1 LENIAMSV
9 LPAPLAILP
18 RTSCGATPLAQI
30 GTFTI
35 AAAFVVVLV
44 LLGQPLTGAA
54 GVAAWLITTA
64 ARPTTTKQ
72 ARPARDGAPR

>member
-1 LENIAMSV
+1 MSV
-9 LPAPLAILP
+9 LPAPLAITP
-18 RTSCGATPLAQI
+18 RTSCGATPLVQI
-30 GTFTI
+30 GTPTI

-64 ARPTTTKQ
+64 VRSTTNKQ
-72 ARPARDGAPR
+72 VGPARDGAAR

>member
-1 LENIAMSV
+1 MSV
-9 LPAPLAILP
+9 LPAPLAITP
-18 RTSCGATPLAQI
+18 RTSCGATPLVQI

-64 ARPTTTKQ
+64 VRSTTNKQ
-72 ARPARDGAPR
+72 AGPARDGAAR

>member
-1 LENIAMSV
+1 MSV

-18 RTSCGATPLAQI
+18 RTSCGATPLVQI

-35 AAAFVVVLV
+35 AAAFVVLLV

-72 ARPARDGAPR
+72 TGLARDGAPR